1 MRALSIRK
9 TVNALIPDAT
19 PSGLVFGA
27 ALAECERWKKK
38 YGGLWVGGS
47 IEISNDG
54 LLFRPNPLN
63 EAVHIGLEPVS
74 IPLVDIRSVRREF
87 GWGTGIVVVE
97 HKSGEFRFRCFG
109 ARTIAALISECL
121 KAP

>member
-1 MRALSIRK
+1 MRTLSIRK
-9 TVNALIPDAT
+9 VVNALIPDAT
-19 PSGLVFGA
+19 PSALVFGA

-47 IEISNDG
+47 IEISNEG
-54 LLFRPNPLN
+54 LCFRPNRLN
-63 EAVHIGLEPVS
+63 EELHVGLEVVS
-74 IPLVDIRSVRREF
+74 IRLADILSARREF

-109 ARTIAALISECL
+109 ARRIAASISECL